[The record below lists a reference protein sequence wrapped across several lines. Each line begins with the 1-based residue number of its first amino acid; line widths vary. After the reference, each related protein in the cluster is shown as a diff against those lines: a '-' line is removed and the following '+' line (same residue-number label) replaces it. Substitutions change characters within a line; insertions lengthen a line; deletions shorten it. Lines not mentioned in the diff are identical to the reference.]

1 MVAARR
7 HMRLPRRLVER
18 VAALLVAVAL
28 AACSTTIRDL
38 NLRPEKHYQQKVTV
52 VGYITRMQSVGGET
66 LMELTGDRDSRV
78 LIRAPG
84 RVDVHVGD
92 WVKVTGVFVPD
103 ARVAE
108 TNIYDV
114 VTAEEISRT
123 GAPWLPDIK

>member
-1 MVAARR
+1 M
-7 HMRLPRRLVER
+7 
-18 VAALLVAVAL
+18 LLVAVAL

-84 RVDVHVGD
+84 LVDVHVGD

-114 VTAEEISRT
+114 LTAEEISKT
-123 GAPWLPDIK
+123 GGPWLPDIK

>member
-1 MVAARR
+1 
-7 HMRLPRRLVER
+7 MRLPRRLVER
-18 VAALLVAVAL
+18 VAALLVVGAL
-28 AACSTTIRDL
+28 AACATTIRDL
-38 NLRPEKHYQQKVTV
+38 NLRPDRHYQQKVTV
-52 VGYITRMQSVGGET
+52 TARVTRMQSVGGET

-114 VTAEEISRT
+114 VTAEEISKT
-123 GAPWLPDIK
+123 GAPWLPDIR

>member
-38 NLRPEKHYQQKVTV
+38 NLRPERHYQQ
-52 VGYITRMQSVGGET
+52 
-66 LMELTGDRDSRV
+66 
-78 LIRAPG
+78 
-84 RVDVHVGD
+84 
-92 WVKVTGVFVPD
+92 KVTGVFVPD
-103 ARVAE
+103 ARVAD

-114 VTAEEISRT
+114 LTAEEIAKT
-123 GAPWLPDIK
+123 GAPWLPDLKSDRRGRSRRRRRTGAGPRAP

>member
-38 NLRPEKHYQQKVTV
+38 NLRPERHYQQKVTV
-52 VGYITRMQSVGGET
+52 VGHITRMQSAGGET
-66 LMELTGDRDSRV
+66 LMEVTGDRDSRLLV
-78 LIRAPG
+78 RAPG
-84 RVDVHVGD
+84 QVAVAVGD

-103 ARVAE
+103 ARVAD

-114 VTAEEISRT
+114 LTAEEISKT
-123 GAPWLPDIK
+123 GAPWLPDLK

>member
-1 MVAARR
+1 M
-7 HMRLPRRLVER
+7 
-18 VAALLVAVAL
+18 LLVAVAL

-66 LMELTGDRDSRV
+66 LMEVTGDRDSRV

-114 VTAEEISRT
+114 VTAEEISKT
-123 GAPWLPDIK
+123 GAPWLPDIR